1 MQTYDPLQARQW
13 FKLRAPVNW
22 AITIVVFIPLVFL
35 LQNMLPV
42 FIADVIAIALVFC
55 LFFFF
60 LHKRAIAIECPHCGK
75 YIQTNTPWVCGVCGV
90 KNLRVDDFPFVNRCE
105 NKECGCEPKAYKCHY
120 LDCGEL
126 IFLSHDK
133 SEINYAQC
141 VNMPEKSRPVTKSKS
156 QNKVADLH
164 EAIQVGE
171 LQVKK
176 AKIDA
181 ELKGITAELEPPKR
195 KTAFEELE
203 EYYKGMMGNEDAAK
217 KWKAA
222 IDEEFKTNDDERKKR
237 HLVVDQWM
245 TNRL

>member
-1 MQTYDPLQARQW
+1 MQTYAPLQARQW

-75 YIQTNTPWVCGVCGV
+75 YIGTNTPWVCGVCGT

-105 NKECGCEPKAYKCHY
+105 NKECGCEPKAYKCHHF
-120 LDCGEL
+120 DCGKL
-126 IFLSHDK
+126 IFLSNDQ

-141 VNMPEKSRPVTKSKS
+141 VNMPEKSRPVKE
-156 QNKVADLH
+156 NKTRDQVAGLH
-164 EAIQVGE
+164 EGIIVTKLE
-171 LQVKK
+171 VEK
-176 AKIDA
+176 ARLDIEYKG
-181 ELKGITAELEPPKR
+181 LKAELEPQKK

-237 HLVVDQWM
+237 HLVVNQWM
-245 TNRL
+245 TNRS